1 MYENCNELSFEE
13 VKMNI
18 NNFILSDFMFNT
30 HKGDNPFSYRIEFVT
45 SKNKEEKLKVYNE
58 IRGDIMKL
66 PVVALVGRPNV
77 GKSTIFNKIVGS
89 KISIIE
95 DTPGVTRDRI
105 YSEGSFGDYRF
116 NVIDTGG
123 IDYDKQ
129 QFNDKIKMQAEIA
142 INESD
147 VVLFV
152 VDGKDGLTSNDMAVR
167 DILRRTNKRVIVVIN
182 KTDAKSYQKHL
193 YDFYE
198 LGFDTYIPVSGE
210 QGSGFYELM
219 EEIVKDFTVKPEKED
234 KRLKFSVVGRPNVG
248 KSSLI
253 NALLNEDRVIVSNVA
268 GTTRDAVDTTMKYNG
283 EEYVVIDTAGMRKKG
298 KVYEN
303 IEKYSLLRS
312 MKAIDRSD
320 VCLLV
325 INAEEG
331 IIEHDKHIAGYVLEK
346 GKGLIIVVNKWD
358 TVEEANIKE
367 YLKQVRGE
375 FQFLSYVP
383 VVFCSALTK
392 KRVHTIMPEVVKVGE
407 NINREIKTSV
417 LNEVIN
423 DAYQLNIPPSYK
435 GKRLKI
441 YFTNQSGTKPPKFT
455 FHVNNKGLVHFSY
468 ERYLE
473 NKIRESF
480 DFEGT
485 PIILQFKNR
494 GEQ

>member
-1 MYENCNELSFEE
+1 
-13 VKMNI
+13 
-18 NNFILSDFMFNT
+18 
-30 HKGDNPFSYRIEFVT
+30 
-45 SKNKEEKLKVYNE
+45 
-58 IRGDIMKL
+58 MKL

-89 KISIIE
+89 KVSIIE

-105 YSEGSFGDYRF
+105 YSEGHFGEYRF

-123 IDYDKQ
+123 IDAEKQ
-129 QFNDKIKMQAEIA
+129 QFNDKIKLYVEFA
-142 INESD
+142 INWSY

-152 VDGKDGLTSNDMAVR
+152 GDGKEGLTSNDLAVR
-167 DILRRTNKRVIVVIN
+167 DILRKNNKKVIVVIN
-182 KTDAKSYQKHL
+182 KVDAKSYQNHL

-219 EEIVKDFTVKPEKED
+219 EEIVKDFTIKGEKED

-253 NALLNEDRVIVSNVA
+253 NALLNEDRVIVSDVA
-268 GTTRDAVDTTMKYNG
+268 GTTRDAVDTTLKYQG

-298 KVYEN
+298 KIYEN

-358 TVEEANIKE
+358 TVDEPNIKE
-367 YLKQVRGE
+367 YLKKVRAE

-392 KRVHTIMPEVVKVGE
+392 KRVHTIMPEIVKVGQ
-407 NINREIKTSV
+407 NISREIKTSV

-441 YFTNQSGTKPPKFT
+441 YFVNQSGVKPPKFT

-473 NKIRESF
+473 NKIRENF

-485 PIILQFKNR
+485 PIILQFKNK